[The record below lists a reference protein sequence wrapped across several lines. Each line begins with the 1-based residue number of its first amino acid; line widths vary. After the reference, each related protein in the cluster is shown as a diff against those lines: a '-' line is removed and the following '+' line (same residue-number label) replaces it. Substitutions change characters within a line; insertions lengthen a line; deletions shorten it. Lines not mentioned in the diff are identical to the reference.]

1 MHHYLGVKG
10 HRNRLF
16 PPKIVWKTSEQHLL
30 VATMREAHALVRR
43 GASGNSQGC
52 LMRMGTWVYAQG
64 HFRKTLV
71 CRIYSFWP
79 FSSVLSS
86 CNALKHQ
93 MDFLHFVFSL
103 NAFYEPLIFYLYIL
117 DPSLDVL
124 FGRFTWFLVKRLKT
138 SMELHDLG

>member
-52 LMRMGTWVYAQG
+52 LMRMGT
-64 HFRKTLV
+64 
-71 CRIYSFWP
+71 
-79 FSSVLSS
+79 
-86 CNALKHQ
+86 
-93 MDFLHFVFSL
+93 
-103 NAFYEPLIFYLYIL
+103 
-117 DPSLDVL
+117 
-124 FGRFTWFLVKRLKT
+124 
-138 SMELHDLG
+138 